1 MQRRYRKNRKQ
12 SNHALPAVAIGIT
25 LAALAIGGLFY
36 KGEDILLY
44 FKGQTIVVHSNK
56 EANDNLSR
64 LLSDLSGDKA
74 RLLELAE
81 NSSAR
86 LGWIENV
93 DTRRQ
98 FRWFLMMRLV
108 EKGQWDEALRI
119 LPEVESLAPVEG
131 LNSLAQAALEHE
143 DYELQ
148 LRLDAQLQNKLMN
161 LPDRTALLLQSIRR
175 YAETCIRMKRNDDA
189 VHAIT
194 RLDAPAIM
202 ARLAAPHLATEAA
215 SLQMLRANIC
225 GVPEPVLQNVRNILE
240 QAKWP
245 LCPATSQLMLQEV
258 SNALRDNPNIPSNS
272 LKEIEEKLMRCRD
285 SMLEYPD
292 KEHKLPVCYT
302 LLGEIRFR
310 LQDYPGCAQALS
322 LAAAFA
328 EGYGEMTPTLQVKLR
343 RLSSRANEA
352 RGAVSEAV
360 QDCRYLLEH
369 EKDSAEVL
377 RCITFMGKHA
387 EGEEKMELLMRCW
400 NMMQENPA
408 LADNARKEEI
418 IRELSSWYMQKEDY
432 TNAAKWIEQSTRLIV
447 ANHPVLT
454 DGKALQARLDL
465 ALVQRKAML
474 DTTAMRKLR
483 DLKKEIDQMSD
494 EDRAKLDAAAPK
506 LYKSIVREFARSC
519 LLVGDKTTAKA
530 LARSIKESIPEK
542 KR

>member
-310 LQDYPGCAQALS
+310 LKDYPGCAQALS

-328 EGYGEMTPTLQVKLR
+328 EGYGEMTPALQVKLR

-432 TNAAKWIEQSTRLIV
+432 TNAAKWIEQSTRMIV

>member
-310 LQDYPGCAQALS
+310 LKDYPGCAQALS

-328 EGYGEMTPTLQVKLR
+328 EGYGEMTPALQVKLR

>member
-328 EGYGEMTPTLQVKLR
+328 EGYGEMTPDLQVKLR

>member
-328 EGYGEMTPTLQVKLR
+328 EGYGEMTPALQVKLR

-494 EDRAKLDAAAPK
+494 EDRAKLNAAAPK

>member
-328 EGYGEMTPTLQVKLR
+328 EGYGEMTPALQVKLR

-454 DGKALQARLDL
+454 DGKALLARLDL

>member
-328 EGYGEMTPTLQVKLR
+328 EGYGEMTPALQVKLR

-400 NMMQENPA
+400 NMMQENPV

-494 EDRAKLDAAAPK
+494 EDRAKLNAAAPK